1 MKLVPVKQAQA
12 KFFNAPADKGLKSL
26 TLATFKKDRSLT
38 LERDGEGWMLIE
50 DGFEKD
56 RSPLPPGAAGKR
68 LLKDAFK
75 REFPRSAN
83 AYLTEARY
91 RARPTQCGGEN
102 RLVDYSS
109 SLRREAMGLGY
120 NPLCF
125 CGRSSL
131 VEPQPSKLMRR
142 VRFPSPA
149 PGNTTAPSSR
159 RGRFLFWCAM
169 QESNLQPTD

>member
-26 TLATFKKDRSLT
+26 TLATFKKDRSLI

-83 AYLTEARY
+83 AYLTEAR
-91 RARPTQCGGEN
+91 
-102 RLVDYSS
+102 
-109 SLRREAMGLGY
+109 
-120 NPLCF
+120 
-125 CGRSSL
+125 
-131 VEPQPSKLMRR
+131 
-142 VRFPSPA
+142 
-149 PGNTTAPSSR
+149 
-159 RGRFLFWCAM
+159 
-169 QESNLQPTD
+169 

>member
-12 KFFNAPADKGLKSL
+12 KLFNAPADKGLKSL

-75 REFPRSAN
+75 RKFPRSAN
-83 AYLTEARY
+83 AYLTEAR
-91 RARPTQCGGEN
+91 
-102 RLVDYSS
+102 
-109 SLRREAMGLGY
+109 
-120 NPLCF
+120 
-125 CGRSSL
+125 
-131 VEPQPSKLMRR
+131 
-142 VRFPSPA
+142 
-149 PGNTTAPSSR
+149 
-159 RGRFLFWCAM
+159 
-169 QESNLQPTD
+169 